1 MLTIVLAF
9 EQLFGHCLKRIDL
22 GSPYRH
28 WEQTLAV
35 SGQAVA
41 KAAAVADAVAVAFA
55 VATVAVSY

>member
-1 MLTIVLAF
+1 LK
-9 EQLFGHCLKRIDL
+9 QLFGHCLKRIDL
-22 GSPYRH
+22 GSSYRH

>member
-1 MLTIVLAF
+1 M
-9 EQLFGHCLKRIDL
+9 QLFGHCLKRIDL
-22 GSPYRH
+22 GSSYRH

-41 KAAAVADAVAVAFA
+41 KAAAVADAVAFA

>member
-22 GSPYRH
+22 GTDSRCF
-28 WEQTLAV
+28 
-35 SGQAVA
+35 SSSVA

-55 VATVAVSY
+55 VATVTVSY

>member
-1 MLTIVLAF
+1 MKQV
-9 EQLFGHCLKRIDL
+9 DL
-22 GSPYRH
+22 GSSYRH

-35 SGQAVA
+35 SGQAAA